1 MVFICNK
8 TFTDNDTYNK
18 YFNKFPNLTLS
29 NFQKWAFKSIV
40 DNQHI
45 LITAHTGS
53 GKTLPAEFAIQYFVN
68 KGKKVIYTAP
78 IKALSNTKLSDFRKK
93 YPSISFGIITGDI
106 TDNPDADV
114 LIMTTEILPNTII
127 NQNLRKQT
135 GNNNIPLSFEIDIEN
150 ELGAV
155 IFDEI
160 HYINDQERGG
170 VWEQAILLLPPHV
183 QMIMLSATIDK
194 ASQFAQWIEEEKNKQ
209 ASILSQPPKIVY
221 LASTNHRVVPL
232 THYLWITTHKNNIK
246 KTENTKYES
255 KIKQY
260 INKEVI
266 IKDTKNTFNQKA
278 YDDINTI
285 NDYFKKNNIQKLSRQ
300 FILNSLVHHLK
311 NTNSLPAICF
321 VFSKKHVEYA
331 AKELNVNLY
340 DKEDTIPNTIED
352 ECKKIIISKIKNY
365 KEYINLPEYS
375 TMISLLKRG
384 IGIHHAGILSIFRE
398 ITEILFE
405 QKKIKILFA
414 TETLAVGIN
423 FSTASVIFTD
433 IKKYDGNETRI
444 LKPHEY
450 TQISGRAGRRGFDK
464 VGKVWLCCNLFDIK
478 PASEFKNM
486 LLGPPQTLISKF
498 KLSFNLCLNLVTN
511 NQDIS
516 TFTKSSLI
524 TQEINKE
531 LNYYKNNILTINETL
546 QNKNNI
552 FNNSKTERST
562 IIDYLNKKTLLL
574 NSSNKQKKLLHRELK
589 IIEQNNNNLKS
600 DLELFE
606 DIQNTEL
613 ELTKQENYKKNTEN
627 YINQSINNTIKIL
640 ENTGFIS
647 NNKTTELGLLAG
659 QFQEIHPL
667 VISLLIY
674 ETNYF
679 HDLTTIEIIGLISC
693 FNNIKVSNDLKKHN
707 PCSHIESLN
716 NLTNKLASYL
726 KKIYDQELLYNINTG
741 TSYEINFDIQ
751 NALISWCNSNTEIE
765 CKIIIDT
772 LNYESGIF
780 IGEFVKAI
788 LKINNIANEIGRA
801 AEITNK
807 IHLLEKIN
815 KIPELTLKYVATNQS
830 IYI

>member
-1 MVFICNK
+1 MVFICDKQFEDNK
-8 TFTDNDTYNK
+8 TYDE
-18 YFNKFPNLTLS
+18 YFKTFPNLKLS

-40 DNQHI
+40 DKQHI

-155 IFDEI
+155 IFDEV

-170 VWEQAILLLPPHV
+170 VWEQAILLLPPSV

-194 ASQFAQWIEEEKNKQ
+194 APQFAQWIEDEKNKQ
-209 ASILSQPPKIVY
+209 ATILSQPPKTVY
-221 LASTNHRVVPL
+221 LASTNHRIVPL

-246 KTENTKYES
+246 KTENTKYET
-255 KIKQY
+255 KVKQY
-260 INKEVI
+260 INKEII
-266 IKDTKNTFNQKA
+266 IKDTKNVFNEKA
-278 YDDINTI
+278 YDGINSLK
-285 NDYFKKNNIQKLSRQ
+285 DYFKKTQDKHPTRQ
-300 FILNSLVHHLK
+300 FILNSLVEHLK
-311 NTNSLPAICF
+311 NTNALPAICF
-321 VFSKKHVEYA
+321 VFSKKHVEYS
-331 AKELNVNLY
+331 AKELNINLY
-340 DKEDTIPNTIED
+340 DKDDTTPNTIED
-352 ECKKIIISKIKNY
+352 ECKKIIMSKIKNY

-375 TMISLLKRG
+375 NMISLLKRG

-398 ITEILFE
+398 ITEMLFE

-433 IKKYDGNETRI
+433 IKKYDGSGMRI

-478 PASEFKNM
+478 PVSEFKNM
-486 LLGPPQTLISKF
+486 LFGPPQTLISKF
-498 KLSFNLCLNLVTN
+498 KLSFNLCLNLLSN
-511 NQDIS
+511 GKDIS
-516 TFTKSSLI
+516 TFTNSSLI
-524 TQEINKE
+524 TVEINKE
-531 LNYYKNNILTINETL
+531 LQYYRNQIDVINDNLRNENDKL
-546 QNKNNI
+546 
-552 FNNSKTERST
+552 NNSKTHRD
-562 IIDYLNKKTLLL
+562 ILFDYLKKKDSIKTT
-574 NSSNKQKKLLHRELK
+574 SNKQKKQLYREIKMIEKDNLNLENDIK
-589 IIEQNNNNLKS
+589 IFEIIRENEN
-600 DLELFE
+600 EL
-606 DIQNTEL
+606 I
-613 ELTKQENYKKNTEN
+613 KQEKYKSNTEN
-627 YINQSINNTIKIL
+627 YINQNITNTCNVL
-640 ENTGFIS
+640 EKLGFSS

-667 VISLLIY
+667 AISLLIY

-679 HDLTTIEIIGLISC
+679 NDLTTREIVGLISC
-693 FNNIKVSNDLKKHN
+693 FNNIKVSNELKKIS
-707 PCSHIESLN
+707 PSSDSETLN
-716 NLTNKLASYL
+716 ILTNKLSSSL
-726 KKIYDQELLYNINTG
+726 KNIYDMELLYNINTG
-741 TSYEINFDIQ
+741 SSYDINFDIQ
-751 NALISWCNSNTEIE
+751 NAILQWCDCNTEDD
-765 CKIIIDT
+765 CKNIIQN

-780 IGEFVKAI
+780 IGEFIKAI
-788 LKINNIANEIGRA
+788 LKINNIAYEISKA

-830 IYI
+830 LYV

>member
-8 TFTDNDTYNK
+8 TFSDNDNYNK
-18 YFNKFPNLTLS
+18 YFNIFPNLSLS

-53 GKTLPAEFAIQYFVN
+53 GKTLPAEFAIQYLVN

-127 NQNLRKQT
+127 NQNLRKKT

-160 HYINDQERGG
+160 HYINDRERGG

-209 ASILSQPPKIVY
+209 ASILCQPAKIVY

-232 THYLWITTHKNNIK
+232 THYLWITTHKKNIK
-246 KTENTKYES
+246 KTENTNYES

-266 IKDTKNTFNQKA
+266 IKDINNTFNQKA
-278 YDDINTI
+278 YDDINALK
-285 NDYFKKNNIQKLSRQ
+285 DFFKKNNIQNSSRQ

-331 AKELNVNLY
+331 AKELSVNLY
-340 DKEDTIPNTIED
+340 DNEDTIPNTIED
-352 ECKKIIISKIKNY
+352 DCKKIIISKIKNY

-405 QKKIKILFA
+405 QKKIKMLFA
-414 TETLAVGIN
+414 TETLAVGVN

-433 IKKYDGNETRI
+433 IKKYDGNEIRI

-464 VGKVWLCCNLFDIK
+464 IGKVWLCCNLFDIK
-478 PASEFKNM
+478 PISEFKNM

-498 KLSFNLCLNLVTN
+498 KLSFNLCLNLVSN

-516 TFTKSSLI
+516 AFTNSSLI
-524 TQEINKE
+524 TLEINKE
-531 LNYYKNNILTINETL
+531 LKFYETNINNINKKL

-562 IIDYLNKKTLLL
+562 IINYLNKKKLLK

-589 IIEQNNNNLKS
+589 IMEEDNNSLKS

-606 DIQNTEL
+606 DIQKIESEL
-613 ELTKQENYKKNTEN
+613 NKQKNYKNNTEN
-627 YINQSINNTIKIL
+627 YINQSINNTKKLL
-640 ENTGFIS
+640 ENAGFIS
-647 NNKTTELGLLAG
+647 DNKTTELGLLAG
-659 QFQEIHPL
+659 QFQEIHPV
-667 VISLLIY
+667 VISLIIY

-679 HDLTTIEIIGLISC
+679 HDLTTIEIVGLISC

-707 PCSHIESLN
+707 PCSQLLSLN
-716 NLTNKLASYL
+716 ILTNKLLSYL
-726 KKIYDQELLYNINTG
+726 TKIYDQEVLYNIDTG
-741 TSYEINFDIQ
+741 TSYDINFDIQ
-751 NALISWCNSNTEIE
+751 NAVIDWCNSNTEIE
-765 CKIIIDT
+765 CKKIIDN
-772 LNYESGIF
+772 LSYESGIF

-801 AEITNK
+801 AEITNQV
-807 IHLLEKIN
+807 HLLEKIN

>member
-209 ASILSQPPKIVY
+209 ASILSQPHKIVY

-365 KEYINLPEYS
+365 KEYINLP
-375 TMISLLKRG
+375 
-384 IGIHHAGILSIFRE
+384 
-398 ITEILFE
+398 
-405 QKKIKILFA
+405 
-414 TETLAVGIN
+414 
-423 FSTASVIFTD
+423 
-433 IKKYDGNETRI
+433 
-444 LKPHEY
+444 
-450 TQISGRAGRRGFDK
+450 
-464 VGKVWLCCNLFDIK
+464 
-478 PASEFKNM
+478 
-486 LLGPPQTLISKF
+486 
-498 KLSFNLCLNLVTN
+498 
-511 NQDIS
+511 
-516 TFTKSSLI
+516 
-524 TQEINKE
+524 
-531 LNYYKNNILTINETL
+531 
-546 QNKNNI
+546 
-552 FNNSKTERST
+552 
-562 IIDYLNKKTLLL
+562 
-574 NSSNKQKKLLHRELK
+574 
-589 IIEQNNNNLKS
+589 
-600 DLELFE
+600 
-606 DIQNTEL
+606 
-613 ELTKQENYKKNTEN
+613 
-627 YINQSINNTIKIL
+627 
-640 ENTGFIS
+640 
-647 NNKTTELGLLAG
+647 
-659 QFQEIHPL
+659 
-667 VISLLIY
+667 
-674 ETNYF
+674 
-679 HDLTTIEIIGLISC
+679 
-693 FNNIKVSNDLKKHN
+693 
-707 PCSHIESLN
+707 
-716 NLTNKLASYL
+716 
-726 KKIYDQELLYNINTG
+726 
-741 TSYEINFDIQ
+741 
-751 NALISWCNSNTEIE
+751 
-765 CKIIIDT
+765 
-772 LNYESGIF
+772 
-780 IGEFVKAI
+780 
-788 LKINNIANEIGRA
+788 
-801 AEITNK
+801 
-807 IHLLEKIN
+807 
-815 KIPELTLKYVATNQS
+815 
-830 IYI
+830 